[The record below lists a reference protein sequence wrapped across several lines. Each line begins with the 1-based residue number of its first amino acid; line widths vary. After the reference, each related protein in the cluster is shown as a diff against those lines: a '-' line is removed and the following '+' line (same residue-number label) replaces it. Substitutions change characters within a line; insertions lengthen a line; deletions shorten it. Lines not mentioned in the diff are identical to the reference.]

1 MLTVHILASGS
12 EGNSLLVSGEGTHV
26 LLDAGISARRITAAL
41 RELGL
46 SPRDLSGVLLTHEHS
61 DHVSGLATL
70 VKQDRPPLYA
80 TVGTARAVCR
90 RVPAAAD
97 VLRAIP
103 RQGTFD
109 VGDIRVTVFPTSHDA
124 AESVDYR
131 FDCGGSAVGV
141 LTDTGCVPPAAE
153 DILRG
158 VGLMVLES
166 NHDVEWLLSGPY
178 PLLSQAAHSRCLR
191 TPVQQRRRFSGA
203 ASGGL
208 RNAAIRSGAPEP
220 GEQHAG
226 ARPADRV
233 AGAQRAGRVRDRSAP
248 RSAQRPLRGGGVY
261 MQRVTVLCVGKLKEK
276 FYTDAAAEY
285 VKRLQRYC
293 KLDVVELP
301 ECRLPEE
308 PSPAEIQK
316 ALQTEGAAI
325 RERLPRGGAVVA
337 LCIEGKPCSSEELSR
352 RIIDFGVQGKTQ
364 ITFLIGGSVGLDEG
378 IKKQA
383 DWRLSMSPMTFPHHM
398 ARIMLLEQIYRAY
411 QIAAGT
417 KYHK

>member
-1 MLTVHILASGS
+1 
-12 EGNSLLVSGEGTHV
+12 
-26 LLDAGISARRITAAL
+26 
-41 RELGL
+41 
-46 SPRDLSGVLLTHEHS
+46 
-61 DHVSGLATL
+61 
-70 VKQDRPPLYA
+70 
-80 TVGTARAVCR
+80 
-90 RVPAAAD
+90 
-97 VLRAIP
+97 
-103 RQGTFD
+103 
-109 VGDIRVTVFPTSHDA
+109 
-124 AESVDYR
+124 
-131 FDCGGSAVGV
+131 
-141 LTDTGCVPPAAE
+141 
-153 DILRG
+153 
-158 VGLMVLES
+158 
-166 NHDVEWLLSGPY
+166 
-178 PLLSQAAHSRCLR
+178 
-191 TPVQQRRRFSGA
+191 
-203 ASGGL
+203 
-208 RNAAIRSGAPEP
+208 
-220 GEQHAG
+220 
-226 ARPADRV
+226 
-233 AGAQRAGRVRDRSAP
+233 
-248 RSAQRPLRGGGVY
+248 

-301 ECRLPEE
+301 EYRLPEE

-325 RERLPRGGAVVA
+325 RERLPKGGAVVA

-417 KYHK
+417 K